1 MCTMVSRFTELVV
14 DCRDPWR
21 LAAFWRA
28 VLGFEVID
36 ERPDLV
42 EIGSWEPTPAAVRER
57 QGAPTIV
64 FVRVP
69 EGKVGKNRLHLD
81 VSPADRSHQEEVDRL
96 VALGAR
102 PVDVGQ
108 GEGRSWQ
115 VLADPEG
122 NEFCVLRSLT
132 SLA

>member
-1 MCTMVSRFTELVV
+1 MVSRFTELVV

-36 ERPDLV
+36 ERPDVV
-42 EIGSWEPTPAAVRER
+42 EIGSWEPDPASVRER
-57 QGAPTIV
+57 QGPPTIV
-64 FVRVP
+64 FVRMP
-69 EGKVGKNRLHLD
+69 EGETGKNRLHLD
-81 VSPADRSHQEEVDRL
+81 ISPADRTHQEEVDRL

-102 PVDVGQ
+102 PVAVGAEQ
-108 GEGRSWQ
+108 GAVRQ

-122 NEFCVLRSLT
+122 NEFCVLRSL
-132 SLA
+132 AAPA